1 MGGREMEHG
10 VEVGCESSLLSV
22 GAHACAGRTP
32 WCPRAANAGVAG
44 MSGGRTEKR
53 REQGPGPPTV
63 TPVCCLFS
71 LSLSLTC
78 VCAHTHAHALTHTH
92 LLISPSSPLPP
103 FSQVTTQS
111 MLHRT
116 MSLTWGRV
124 GGRRF

>member
-22 GAHACAGRTP
+22 GAHACAGQTP
-32 WCPRAANAGVAG
+32 WCPRAANVGVAG

-71 LSLSLTC
+71 LSH
-78 VCAHTHAHALTHTH
+78 VRVRATHAHALTHTH
-92 LLISPSSPLPP
+92 LLISPSSPLPL

-124 GGRRF
+124 GGRPF

>member
-22 GAHACAGRTP
+22 GAHACAGQTP
-32 WCPRAANAGVAG
+32 WCPRAANVGVAG

-71 LSLSLTC
+71 LSHVRVRAHTRTR
-78 VCAHTHAHALTHTH
+78 AHTHTSPYFPKLTSTPVLTSNH
-92 LLISPSSPLPP
+92 PVN
-103 FSQVTTQS
+103 VT
-111 MLHRT
+111 
-116 MSLTWGRV
+116 
-124 GGRRF
+124 